1 MKFAHV
7 LVLLSLVAL
16 PMNAALAQGT
26 PDVKSGQDALA
37 EVKML
42 KDRGGKLTDAE
53 VERLKVIKKTA
64 DRAYIAREFMGRHQG
79 TEVWAEVTKML
90 DLVIAEH
97 AAKGGTG
104 IDPPLQPKRDID
116 TPTTILLTS
125 FALADFCAD
134 RSEAFQPPEIAKL
147 KDRIA
152 SMLDELR
159 VPKEKRD
166 TVWQASQRGLKA
178 SGMEQLKSRDLAGE
192 CGKHRE
198 AVTAMFPGVLS
209 SVGKKNPF

>member
-1 MKFAHV
+1 MKFA
-7 LVLLSLVAL
+7 LVLLSLVTL
-16 PMNAALAQGT
+16 PTMNAALAQGT
-26 PDVKSGQDALA
+26 PDAKSGQDALA
-37 EVKML
+37 EVKIL

-64 DRAYIAREFMGRHQG
+64 DRTYVLRSVMGPHQG
-79 TEVWAEVTKML
+79 TEAWLEVTKML

-97 AAKGGTG
+97 VAKGGTG
-104 IDPPLQPKRDID
+104 IEPPLQPKRDID

-134 RSEAFQPPEIAKL
+134 RGEAFQSPEIAKL

-152 SMLDELR
+152 SMLEELR
-159 VPKEKRD
+159 VPQDKRD
-166 TVWQASQRGLKA
+166 TVWQASQRGLKI
-178 SGMEQLKSRDLAGE
+178 SGMEQLERPDLSRE
-192 CGKHRE
+192 CAKHRD
-198 AVTAMFPGVLS
+198 AVTQMFPGVLQ